1 MAVSK
6 TYDSKQIEDKWYQA
20 WLDNNVFKSTP
31 DPDKEPFTIVIP
43 PPNVTGVLH
52 MGHMM
57 NNTIQD
63 ILIRRARMQGKEA
76 CWVPGTDHASIATE
90 TKVVN
95 LLAEQGISKEDLT
108 REEFL
113 KHAWEW
119 KEKYGG
125 IILKQLQRLGASC
138 DWDRTAFTMDPSL
151 SEAVTD
157 VFVKL
162 HDKGWMYRGVR
173 MVNWDP
179 KGQTALSDEE
189 VNYKEVQSK
198 LYYFNYHLIDSDET
212 VTIATT
218 RPETILGDTAIC
230 INPNDPRYSHLK
242 GKKAIVPMV
251 NREIPIIEDEYVD
264 IEFGTGCLKVTP
276 AHDLNDYELGLKHNL
291 EVIDIFNDNGTLNE
305 KAGFFVNE
313 DRFVV
318 RKKMVKALKESGH
331 FLKDED
337 ITNNVGYSERTD
349 VVIEPKLSA
358 QWFCKMDEMA
368 KPALENV
375 MNDTIKIHPPKFKN
389 MYRSW
394 MENVRDWC
402 VSRQLWWGHRIPAY
416 YLPTG
421 ECVVA
426 RNQEEALE
434 KAKAINPAITLADL
448 NQDEDVL
455 DTWFSSWLWPMS
467 VFDGIRNPENE
478 EFKYYYPTNDLVTG
492 FDIIFFWVARM
503 VMGGYEF
510 ADQLPFKNV
519 YITGMVRDEK
529 RRKMSKQLGNSPD
542 AIELM
547 DKYSADGVRVGML
560 FAAPAG
566 NDLLFDE
573 KLCEQGRGFTIK
585 IWNAYRFIE
594 SLKVDDSLPAK
605 NEQAIQW
612 FENQFNQVVKEVE
625 DDFSKYR
632 ISDALMATYKL
643 TKDEFCSWF
652 LEMVKP
658 DFEKPIDRHSY
669 EATLRL
675 FEKVLTLVHPFMP
688 FVTEELWSAMRERQE
703 GHFLTTTAWPSSVE
717 VDTKVIS
724 HVAVVKEV
732 VTAIRNLRTLKG
744 IAKKDPLELIVI
756 TKNEQLYK
764 DYESL
769 IQKLAGIS
777 SISFTSEKVDGAA
790 SIVVQADE
798 LFIPIGELVDEE
810 AEREEMLKEL
820 KYMKGFLISVDK
832 KLQNERFVSGAPA
845 QVVENEKKKRD
856 DAAAKIKALEA
867 SLGVAT

>member
-421 ECVVA
+421 ECIVA

-658 DFEKPIDRHSY
+658 DFEKPIDRYSY

-724 HVAVVKEV
+724 HVSIVKEV